1 MRLFVVVKFFQ
12 LEASNRWSNGSLKD
26 LLTLLKDMLSQGN
39 TVPEI
44 VYEAKQIICSLGLE
58 VEKIT
63 RARMISFYIMGLS
76 TKIFRNALFV
86 GSTDSIVER

>member
-1 MRLFVVVKFFQ
+1 VVVKFFQ

-44 VYEAKQIICSLGLE
+44 VYKAKQIICSLGLE
-58 VEKIT
+58 VEKNHTCKNDFILYHG
-63 RARMISFYIMGLS
+63 A
-76 TKIFRNALFV
+76 
-86 GSTDSIVER
+86 